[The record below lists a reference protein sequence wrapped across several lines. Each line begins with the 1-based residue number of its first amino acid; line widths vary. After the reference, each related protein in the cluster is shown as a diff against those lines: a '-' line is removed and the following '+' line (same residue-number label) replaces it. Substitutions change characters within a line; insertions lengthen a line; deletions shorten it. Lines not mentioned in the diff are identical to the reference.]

1 MMSII
6 DVVPNFFILF
16 SYRFTSLTSTTILGS
31 LTVPSTML
39 FSRLI
44 LTKVFHSHHYVGVL
58 LCVLG
63 GVMTIYTDST
73 DEGSSQTG
81 KSEAFG
87 DMLAV
92 VAALMY
98 GLGDAVA
105 EYTVKNLDRFEYLGM
120 LGLFGAIITGLT
132 FPFIELK
139 SLEDVFTTPTNK
151 PGEVVAM
158 YLWYILSVLL
168 YYVLEARFLMSSDAT
183 MLNLSMQSV
192 NIWAAVFSLMRYH
205 GRGVSSL
212 FWVSLLL
219 VFTGVFVYEMGWKC
233 CCCWLD
239 VQSCRFRGR
248 RRLSEV
254 EIVQA
259 TPESISYQSV
269 SRTLD

>member
-1 MMSII
+1 
-6 DVVPNFFILF
+6 
-16 SYRFTSLTSTTILGS
+16 
-31 LTVPSTML
+31 
-39 FSRLI
+39 
-44 LTKVFHSHHYVGVL
+44 
-58 LCVLG
+58 
-63 GVMTIYTDST
+63 MTIYTDST

-158 YLWYILSVLL
+158 YLWYIFSVLL

-233 CCCWLD
+233 CCCWFD
-239 VQSCRFRGR
+239 VQSCRIRGR

>member
-16 SYRFTSLTSTTILGS
+16 SYGYTSLTSTTILGS
-31 LTVPSTML
+31 LTVPTTML

-44 LTKVFHSHHYVGVL
+44 LKKIFHPHHYVGVL

-73 DEGSSQTG
+73 NGDSSQTG

-87 DMLAV
+87 DLLAV

-132 FPFIELK
+132 FPFVELK
-139 SLEDVFTTPTNK
+139 SLEGVFTKPTNNT
-151 PGEVVAM
+151 GQVVAI

-192 NIWAAVFSLMRYH
+192 NIWAAVFSMTRYH
-205 GRGVSSL
+205 GKGVSSL
-212 FWVSLLL
+212 FWVALLL
-219 VFTGVFVYEMGWKC
+219 VFSGVFVYEIGWRC
-233 CCCWLD
+233 CCCWFD
-239 VQSCRFRGR
+239 MQSCRFRGR
-248 RRLSEV
+248 RRMSEV